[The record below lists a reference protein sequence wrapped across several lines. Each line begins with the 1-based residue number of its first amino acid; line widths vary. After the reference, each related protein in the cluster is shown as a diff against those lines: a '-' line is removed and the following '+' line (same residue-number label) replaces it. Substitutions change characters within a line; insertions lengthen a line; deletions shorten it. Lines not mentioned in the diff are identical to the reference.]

1 MVCWAMVRA
10 LAGKI
15 SRTPRRTRMLAF
27 VAIALCVAFLFERFL
42 LPNQPAR
49 WHPVTVEFCGF
60 TNLQSGKCAIFAIQN
75 QSRQVLKLRDFNY
88 MEYYR
93 RPVLGSGNTNR
104 RYAAGTNF
112 VLHVGQRANLA
123 LPVSEEG
130 SSWNVY
136 FEFTCAGLQADVA
149 NYLQKSQGAWV
160 RFVPEV
166 LQNTRQIKVIF
177 YLSPFGGRGHG
188 GVHGTSARLG
198 P

>member
-10 LAGKI
+10 GLAKI

-27 VAIALCVAFLFERFL
+27 VAMALSVAFLFDRFL
-42 LPNQPAR
+42 LPAQPAR
-49 WHPVTVEFCGF
+49 WHPVTLAFCGF

-104 RYAAGTNF
+104 RFAAGTNF
-112 VLHVGQRANLA
+112 VFGVGQHANLA

-136 FEFTCAGLQADVA
+136 FEFAYTGFQAELA
-149 NYLQKSQGAWV
+149 HYLQKPHGAWV
-160 RFVPEV
+160 RFVPEI
-166 LQNTRQIKVIF
+166 LQNPRQIEVSF
-177 YLSPFGGRGHG
+177 YLSSLGDSGHG
-188 GVHGTSARLG
+188 G
-198 P
+198 